1 MGSTGLEVKRYEL
14 RGLVPSPNTATSK
27 QFLTSVFEVVL
38 FHLHCLPTCHSCD
51 LMWTIGV
58 LVHPVWVDRRWVAE
72 RERERD
78 RVNIY
83 TYNNRKHQQC
93 KYTPH
98 KTHHMYTNNSASLS
112 VNSVTFTG
120 SFCSTKVSPPLVCT
134 EIQYTDT
141 QLTSDLETGVV
152 C

>member
-1 MGSTGLEVKRYEL
+1 MR
-14 RGLVPSPNTATSK
+14 
-27 QFLTSVFEVVL
+27 FEVFLYHHLTLLQVNNSLPVSLKL
-38 FHLHCLPTCHSCD
+38 FFSTCTVFPPATPVTSCGP
-51 LMWTIGV
+51 LASLYT
-58 LVHPVWVDRRWVAE
+58 LVGGREVGGWQ

-78 RVNIY
+78 EVNIY

-93 KYTPH
+93 RYTPH
-98 KTHHMYTNNSASLS
+98 KTQHMYTNNSASLS